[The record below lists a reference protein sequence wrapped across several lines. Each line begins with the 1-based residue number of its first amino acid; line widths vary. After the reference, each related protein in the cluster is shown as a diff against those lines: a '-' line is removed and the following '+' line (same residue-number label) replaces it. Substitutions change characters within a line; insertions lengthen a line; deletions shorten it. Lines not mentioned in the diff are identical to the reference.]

1 VGATSLANIEKWATD
16 HDSQLWTAII
26 DQEVQHGL
34 PKKASSALK
43 AFASAITDAQE
54 ISEAGPVTPVL
65 RSLLTGSG
73 SVDMLKAEHSQEALG
88 RLENLQEL
96 LNVTSEYDA
105 TADEPTLGGF
115 LESVSL
121 VADVDSLTTDGDA
134 VTLMTLHS
142 AKGLE
147 FPVVFMAGMEEG
159 VFPHSRSLNTD
170 SEVEEERR
178 LCYVGLTRA
187 MRHLILTHAWSRTMW
202 GQHADAVPSRFLQE
216 IPSELVHDLSTSL
229 PTRRSSFSRDEDG
242 FVGRGTDFTS
252 GKAFGA
258 GTAPPVRSTGA
269 ENLGLVVG
277 DRVVH
282 DRYGPGVV
290 AKVDGSGAH
299 ARATVNFKD
308 YGTKQLVL
316 AMTPLRRA

>member
-1 VGATSLANIEKWATD
+1 
-16 HDSQLWTAII
+16 
-26 DQEVQHGL
+26 
-34 PKKASSALK
+34 
-43 AFASAITDAQE
+43 
-54 ISEAGPVTPVL
+54 
-65 RSLLTGSG
+65 
-73 SVDMLKAEHSQEALG
+73 
-88 RLENLQEL
+88 
-96 LNVTSEYDA
+96 
-105 TADEPTLGGF
+105 
-115 LESVSL
+115 
-121 VADVDSLTTDGDA
+121 
-134 VTLMTLHS
+134 
-142 AKGLE
+142 
-147 FPVVFMAGMEEG
+147 
-159 VFPHSRSLNTD
+159 
-170 SEVEEERR
+170 
-178 LCYVGLTRA
+178 
-187 MRHLILTHAWSRTMW
+187 MW